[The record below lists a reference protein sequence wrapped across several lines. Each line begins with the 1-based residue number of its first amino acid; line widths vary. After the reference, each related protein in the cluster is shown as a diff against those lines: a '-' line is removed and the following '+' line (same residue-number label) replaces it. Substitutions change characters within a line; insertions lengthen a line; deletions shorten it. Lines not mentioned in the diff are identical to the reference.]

1 MLLVQICS
9 SRYWV
14 SNRCPFCASGF
25 ELEKQTNSTSCAS
38 RAFKGQQHTQ
48 LLANHS
54 VHDIL
59 WKRLCQLV
67 PSCLAA
73 AIIILLHGKIYAS
86 SSSLVSFV
94 YFSTRSSQQFDVRVQ
109 CLFFFFLLAPFLFT
123 ISSDKR
129 RRRIDFTIQF
139 ISHGH
144 LTLFFHFIT
153 YFLPVCFVITSSSS
167 SYVVGSVFVWLPPPK
182 ISANLF
188 YSGSHTKKN
197 HFHFATTSSAHF
209 DPQIH

>member
-9 SRYWV
+9 SKYWV

-25 ELEKQTNSTSCAS
+25 KFEKQTNSTNCAS
-38 RAFKGQQHTQ
+38 RAYKGQQHTQ

-109 CLFFFFLLAPFLFT
+109 CLFFIARPLPLHHFFRQTTTAYWFHDSVHFT
-123 ISSDKR
+123 RSLDS
-129 RRRIDFTIQF
+129 FF
-139 ISHGH
+139 S
-144 LTLFFHFIT
+144 TL
-153 YFLPVCFVITSSSS
+153 
-167 SYVVGSVFVWLPPPK
+167 
-182 ISANLF
+182 
-188 YSGSHTKKN
+188 
-197 HFHFATTSSAHF
+197 
-209 DPQIH
+209 